1 MCDSIVFNVKVMPT
15 RRALAPPSHA
25 SASSSASPRASSNRL
40 APRVF
45 ASRRSTYLAYA
56 SYVSFDR
63 GARVSAVA
71 RGVHSDQSLETP
83 GRPRLDHVPDARSI
97 ARVCARTRSSSRA
110 CAGFVESARCVAAPF
125 DRQSVSKR
133 SSRWDEKRSIRR
145 SFVGSSVV
153 GRRSSFGRTA
163 SNARRTSRRASRAAS
178 SRVSPYVSA
187 PRLVPGAPARA
198 VVVSSVSA
206 SPSRPFASRASI
218 VRDDVED
225 ARGIEPVVVEP
236 VVVEPV
242 VVVRRPSLARRRLA
256 DSRDESNRT
265 EPNRTEPTR
274 DGPPPTRTPFMTR
287 HGSSLPDV
295 SPRADPSRPRARRR
309 ETRETAT
316 RERARERLR
325 VRRRGRRRGRGR

>member
-1 MCDSIVFNVKVMPT
+1 MCDSIVFNVKVIPT

-63 GARVSAVA
+63 GARVSALA

-110 CAGFVESARCVAAPF
+110 CSGFVESARCVAAPLSC
-125 DRQSVSKR
+125 QSVSCRNARRDGTKTLI
-133 SSRWDEKRSIRR
+133 SS
-145 SFVGSSVV
+145 F
-153 GRRSSFGRTA
+153 RRSSF
-163 SNARRTSRRASRAAS
+163 
-178 SRVSPYVSA
+178 
-187 PRLVPGAPARA
+187 
-198 VVVSSVSA
+198 
-206 SPSRPFASRASI
+206 
-218 VRDDVED
+218 
-225 ARGIEPVVVEP
+225 
-236 VVVEPV
+236 
-242 VVVRRPSLARRRLA
+242 VVRRSSFVPPRTRAGCLAGSLARRLGAFPRTSPPLDSFPVAPRARSSSRASLHRPRSRSPRARPSSETTSRTRAGSSSSSNPSSSSSNPSSSFADRLSRVA
-256 DSRDESNRT
+256 DSPTRATNRIK
-265 EPNRTEPTR
+265 PNRTDAGRT
-274 DGPPPTRTPFMTR
+274 PPTRTPFMTH

-325 VRRRGRRRGRGR
+325 VRRRGRRGRGR

>member
-1 MCDSIVFNVKVMPT
+1 MGSTITIIPT

-25 SASSSASPRASSNRL
+25 SASSAASPRASSNRL

-97 ARVCARTRSSSRA
+97 ARVRAHAFELARVFGIRRIRALRRRAVRFGRQSVGVETLVEMGRKRSFVMRRSHIRGARSSCVPPRTRAGCLAGRLARRPRAFRRTPQLRDSFPAPPRARWSSRA
-110 CAGFVESARCVAAPF
+110 SLHRPRSRSPRARPSSETTSSARA
-125 DRQSVSKR
+125 K
-133 SSRWDEKRSIRR
+133 SSSNP
-145 SFVGSSVV
+145 SSSNP
-153 GRRSSFGRTA
+153 SSSLPT
-163 SNARRTSRRASRAAS
+163 
-178 SRVSPYVSA
+178 V
-187 PRLVPGAPARA
+187 
-198 VVVSSVSA
+198 
-206 SPSRPFASRASI
+206 SRAS
-218 VRDDVED
+218 
-225 ARGIEPVVVEP
+225 PT
-236 VVVEPV
+236 
-242 VVVRRPSLARRRLA
+242 RRLARRI
-256 DSRDESNRT
+256 DRT

-274 DGPPPTRTPFMTR
+274 DGPPTRTPFMTR